1 MEQHRYSQIA
11 NQIQQ
16 QIRDSIY
23 KAEDK
28 LPSVRALAK
37 QQQVSVSTIL
47 SAYGLLEDRGIVEVR
62 PKSGY
67 YVRRAARKP
76 PESPSINQKTYCP
89 EAVSTPQLVME
100 VMSESSSPNLISFG
114 AAVPASDFPVINQL
128 KRIFAQKVR
137 TEPFLGIGYDASK
150 GNEPLRRQLARR
162 AVDSGVFVSPDE
174 IVVAE
179 GCQAAVGLCLRALT
193 KPGDIVA
200 VETPSYYGL
209 LQLIEALG
217 LKAVEIPSNA
227 EHGMSIE
234 ALKLALEQWPINI
247 VLSIPCFSNPV
258 GSLMPDDNKKA
269 LLELIYQ
276 YEIPLIE
283 DDIYGDLGYASQ
295 RPKTVKAFDTKGQV
309 LLCSSVSKTL
319 EPQLGIGW
327 VMPGKYL
334 KQVAYQKFLSSTGSF
349 RLPQMAVAEI
359 LAKGG
364 YDRHLRMAREAYR
377 QRRDRLID
385 LISQYFPEGTR
396 MSSPQGGFVAW
407 VQLPKKVNATTLY
420 HDAKAKN
427 ILIAPGEIFSS
438 YPKKYPHSIRITYA
452 NSWTTEREAAIKT
465 LGDLAKEQIQI
476 TSAVTT

>member
-11 NQIQQ
+11 SQVQQ
-16 QIRDSIY
+16 QIRDGIY

-47 SAYGLLEDRGIVEVR
+47 AAYGLLEDRGIIEVR

-67 YVRRAARKP
+67 YVRRNLGKP
-76 PESPSINQKTYCP
+76 PKAPSIVQTANTP
-89 EAVSTPQLVME
+89 EKVSTPQLVME
-100 VMSESSSPNLISFG
+100 VMRDSSLPNLTSFG

-128 KRIFAQKVR
+128 KKIFSQKVR
-137 TEPFLGIGYDASK
+137 TEPFIGIGYDSSK
-150 GNEPLRRQLARR
+150 GSDPLRRQLARR
-162 AVDSGVFVSPDE
+162 AIDAGILVSPDD
-174 IVVAE
+174 IVIAE

-217 LKAVEIPSNA
+217 LKAIEIPSNA
-227 EHGMSIE
+227 ENGMSIE
-234 ALKLALEQWPINI
+234 ALKLAFEQWPIKI
-247 VLSIPCFSNPV
+247 VLGIPCFSNPV
-258 GSLMPDDNKKA
+258 GTLMPDDSKQA
-269 LLELIYQ
+269 LLELIYK
-276 YEIPLIE
+276 YDVPLIE

-295 RPKTVKAFDTKGQV
+295 RPKAVKSFDTKGRV

-334 KQVAYQKFLSSTGSF
+334 KLIEYQKFLSSTGSF
-349 RLPQMAVAEI
+349 RLPQMAVAEF
-359 LAKGG
+359 LAGGG
-364 YDRHLRMAREAYR
+364 YDRHLRLAREAYR

-385 LISQYFPEGTR
+385 LVSLHFPDGTR

-407 VQLPKKVNATTLY
+407 IQLPKGVAATRLY
-420 HDAKAKN
+420 RDAREHH

-438 YPKKYPHSIRITYA
+438 DPHKYPHSIRISYA
-452 NSWTTEREAAIKT
+452 NSWTQEREDAIQT
-465 LGDLAKEQIQI
+465 LGKLAKQQLS
-476 TSAVTT
+476 T

>member
-11 NQIQQ
+11 NQVQQ
-16 QIRDSIY
+16 HIREGLY

-37 QQQVSVSTIL
+37 QQQASVSTIL
-47 SAYGLLEDRGIVEVR
+47 AAYGLLEDWGVVEVR

-67 YVRRAARKP
+67 YVRRNLNKP
-76 PESPSINQKTYCP
+76 PESPSITQTANSP
-89 EAVSTPQLVME
+89 EEVSTPELVME
-100 VMSESSSPNLISFG
+100 IMRDSSSPDLISFG

-128 KRIFAQKVR
+128 KRIFSQKVR
-137 TEPFLGIGYDASK
+137 TEPFIGIGYDSSK
-150 GNEPLRRQLARR
+150 GSDPLRRQLARR
-162 AVDSGVFVSPDE
+162 AIDAGILVSPKD
-174 IVVAE
+174 IVIAE

-217 LKAVEIPSNA
+217 LKAIEIPSNA

-234 ALKLALEQWPINI
+234 ALKLAFEQWPINI

-258 GSLMPDDNKKA
+258 GTLMPDENKQA
-269 LLELIYQ
+269 LLDIIYQ
-276 YEIPLIE
+276 YDVPLIE
-283 DDIYGDLGYASQ
+283 DDIYGDLGYGAQ
-295 RPKTVKAFDTKGQV
+295 RPKAVKAFDNKGQV

-334 KQVAYQKFLSSTGSF
+334 KLIEYQKFLSSTGSF
-349 RLPQMAVAEI
+349 RLPQMAVAEF
-359 LAKGG
+359 LAGGG
-364 YDRHLRMAREAYR
+364 YDRHLRLARDAYR
-377 QRRDRLID
+377 QRRDRLTD
-385 LISQYFPEGTR
+385 LISLHFPEGTR

-407 VQLPKKVNATTLY
+407 IQLPKGVAATKLY
-420 HDAKAKN
+420 QEAREHR

-438 YPKKYPHSIRITYA
+438 DPKKYPHSIRISYA
-452 NSWTTEREAAIKT
+452 NSWTTERENAIQT
-465 LGDLAKEQIQI
+465 LGKLAKQQLSIDS
-476 TSAVTT
+476 SA

>member
-11 NQIQQ
+11 SQVQQ
-16 QIRDSIY
+16 QIRDGIY

-47 SAYGLLEDRGIVEVR
+47 AAYGLLEDRGIIEVR

-67 YVRRAARKP
+67 YVRRNLGKP
-76 PESPSINQKTYCP
+76 PKAPSIVQTANTP
-89 EAVSTPQLVME
+89 EKVSTPQLVME
-100 VMSESSSPNLISFG
+100 VMRDSSLPNLTSFG

-128 KRIFAQKVR
+128 KKIFSQKVR
-137 TEPFLGIGYDASK
+137 TEPFIGIGYDSSK
-150 GNEPLRRQLARR
+150 GSDPLRRQLARR
-162 AVDSGVFVSPDE
+162 AIDAGILVSPDD
-174 IVVAE
+174 IVIAE

-217 LKAVEIPSNA
+217 LKAIEIPSNA
-227 EHGMSIE
+227 ENGMSIE
-234 ALKLALEQWPINI
+234 ALKLAFEQWPIKI
-247 VLSIPCFSNPV
+247 VLGIPCFSNPV
-258 GSLMPDDNKKA
+258 GTLMPDDSKQA
-269 LLELIYQ
+269 LLELIYK
-276 YEIPLIE
+276 YDVPLIE

-295 RPKTVKAFDTKGQV
+295 RPKAVKSFDTKGQV

-334 KQVAYQKFLSSTGSF
+334 KLIEYQKFLSSTGSF
-349 RLPQMAVAEI
+349 RLPQMAVAEF
-359 LAKGG
+359 LAGGG
-364 YDRHLRMAREAYR
+364 YDRHLRLAREAYR

-385 LISQYFPEGTR
+385 LVSLHFPDGTR

-407 VQLPKKVNATTLY
+407 IQLPKGVAATRLY
-420 HDAKAKN
+420 RDAREHH

-438 YPKKYPHSIRITYA
+438 DPHKYPHSIRISYA
-452 NSWTTEREAAIKT
+452 NSWTQEREDAIQT
-465 LGDLAKEQIQI
+465 LGKLAKQQLS
-476 TSAVTT
+476 T

>member
-1 MEQHRYSQIA
+1 MEQHLYSQIA
-11 NQIQQ
+11 DQVQQ
-16 QIRDSIY
+16 QIREGTY

-37 QQQVSVSTIL
+37 QQQASVSTIL
-47 SAYGLLEDRGIVEVR
+47 SAYGLLEDRGVIEVR

-67 YVRRAARKP
+67 YVCRTTNRVP
-76 PESPSINQKTYCP
+76 QSPSINQETCCP
-89 EAVSTPQLVME
+89 EAVTTPQLVME
-100 VMSESSSPNLISFG
+100 VMRESSSPHLISFG
-114 AAVPASDFPVINQL
+114 AAVPASDFPVIGQL
-128 KRIFAQKVR
+128 KRIFSQKVR
-137 TEPFLGIGYDASK
+137 TEPFLGIGYDSSK
-150 GNEPLRRQLARR
+150 GSEPLRRQLARR
-162 AVDSGVFVSPDE
+162 AVDAGVFVSPDE

-193 KPGDIVA
+193 QPGDVVA

-217 LKAVEIPSNA
+217 LKAIEIPSNA

-258 GSLMPDDNKKA
+258 GALMPDHNKKA

-276 YEIPLIE
+276 YDIPLIE
-283 DDIYGDLGYASQ
+283 DDIYGDLCYGPQ
-295 RPKTVKAFDTKGQV
+295 RPKAVKAFDTQGQV

-334 KQVAYQKFLSSTGSF
+334 AQVEYQKFLSSTGSF
-349 RLPQMAVAEI
+349 RLPQLAVAEI
-359 LAKGG
+359 LARGG

-385 LISQYFPEGTR
+385 LISQHFPDGTR

-407 VQLPKKVNATTLY
+407 IQLPKGVNATRLY
-420 HDAKAKN
+420 NDARDHK

-438 YPKKYPHSIRITYA
+438 DPKKYPHSIRISYA
-452 NSWTTEREAAIKT
+452 NSWTPERETAIKT
-465 LGDLAKEQIQI
+465 LGELAKQQM
-476 TSAVTT
+476 